1 MDYEIDK
8 QYKFPVKEK
17 KISNG
22 ALFYVIS
29 ANGFD
34 CEVKAFESQRGTN
47 PTSIIC
53 LFKGYKD
60 DNEPIF
66 RQDFAVLISQIY
78 KVGEVYEFKV
88 KNDINAFD
96 YYEVTDKNGFIFRLV
111 DYGKTKI
118 YTNQIVKAKV
128 KSINRI
134 KVEVSLVTNKKAEG
148 LLFMQPDDIWEL
160 YELGKLPTRYLNLL
174 LFQAPLLKGAISDYK
189 DGNALWVIHT
199 IDAIDKHLPDWLN
212 AEYPKHKLRSLSAY
226 HCICLNLLEKSEYL
240 KNCTEE
246 ERVMYQ
252 KKIAT
257 ALTHAEDY
265 IVALNLMTEQREQD
279 YIDDHLERLKNTGYL
294 YNPEKTMRVIM
305 SLFTMRQKSVQDYIQ
320 DIFDII
326 SNGHDNERFMTQFR
340 QAFTEMLDVYI
351 WNEVKEVNLIPKIY
365 NAVSKQRIEEMVEA
379 LAIQLLLLE
388 GIDHEDK
395 SLYRSMLYR
404 FASII
409 KGDERLINK
418 SYLSL
423 ISRKLWPIEYG
434 WADLEKKDRLCVKLC
449 ADVKIDN
456 EMVPLLFHGNN
467 TSIALSQGSITIS
480 PISQIRP
487 TKKAYPDGITPWNK
501 IQFLLDERMG
511 AKVTPNTSDINRF
524 KLMWNELERS
534 LFAPKTA
541 TSVSKAKKRKASVGD
556 KVKIRVIRQN
566 PASRHEFFCK
576 IEDDY
581 YEGDGILDARKIV
594 HYNVNFQ
601 LALFRDKE
609 TQAPFILK
617 ATAEKINDNGK
628 LVFSMM
634 KEIENFVYETTETGG
649 DDVLAQ
655 VTLVEPTYYLCVT
668 ELGYALSISKSETT
682 TELKKGDFIW
692 TEIENVKTN
701 GNVSAHYRGLADEDF
716 KLSDGFYSLIHDYA
730 DGNLYQEIKDET
742 VDEDAILSETYVDVE
757 QIEELIHI
765 IDRYAMTLE
774 SDHTATYNY
783 LEVSK
788 ILSRIIQNEQLVAYY
803 DKRMKLVRELQKFSE
818 LQRMPQETLDELLK
832 ENEEFVS
839 NYPDIK
845 DRLTQLRIISHL
857 DKDWNVDFLW
867 DIAKSESNTKCGDVA
882 RLVLAH
888 NLLKGFNAYDQ
899 QKAISKRLFQTMD
912 LDMQLPETSFVA
924 EEDEVTELKTS
935 MIFPADNK
943 GMKADEK
950 KQIKELLTVVCS
962 MLNSKGGTLYV
973 GVNNMGFA
981 VGIEPDFDYLS
992 KTPGR
997 YDLTQMKDQYDLKFR
1012 NNVHDQLGVI
1022 ANDLVSSSFFTV
1034 EGKTIYKVDVLPSKD
1049 IIYLDK
1055 IAYIRQGT
1063 SKWPV
1068 DSTKMAALKAQRERI
1083 FSKD

>member
-22 ALFYVIS
+22 DLFYVIS

-134 KVEVSLVTNKKAEG
+134 KVEVSLVTNKKT
-148 LLFMQPDDIWEL
+148 DIWKL
-160 YELGKLPTRYLNLL
+160 YDLGKLPTRYLNLL
-174 LFQAPLLKGAISDYK
+174 LFQAPLLKGAISDYE
-189 DGNALWVIHT
+189 DGNSLWVIHT
-199 IDAIDKHLPDWLN
+199 IDVIDKHLPDWLN

-252 KKIAT
+252 S
-257 ALTHAEDY
+257 
-265 IVALNLMTEQREQD
+265 EQD

-305 SLFTMRQKSVQDYIQ
+305 SLFTMRQESVQDYIQ

-326 SNGHDNERFMTQFR
+326 SKGHDNDRFMTQFR

-365 NAVSKQRIEEMVEA
+365 NAVSKQRVEEMVEA

-434 WADLEKKDRLCVKLC
+434 WADLEKKERLCVKLC

-467 TSIALSQGSITIS
+467 TSIAMSQDSITIS
-480 PISQIRP
+480 PICQVRP
-487 TKKAYPDGITPWNK
+487 NKKAYPDGITPWNK

-541 TSVSKAKKRKASVGD
+541 TPVSKSKKRKASVGD
-556 KVKIRVIRQN
+556 RVKIRVIRQN
-566 PASRHEFFCK
+566 PASKHEFFCK

-594 HYNVNFQ
+594 HYYNVNIQ
-601 LALFRDKE
+601 LALFRDRE
-609 TQAPFILK
+609 TQAPFILE
-617 ATAEKINDNGK
+617 ATAEKINGNGK

-634 KEIENFVYETTETGG
+634 KEIENFIYESTEVGG
-649 DDVLAQ
+649 EDVLAQ
-655 VTLVEPTYYLCVT
+655 VTLVEPTYYLCVS

-692 TEIENVKTN
+692 TEIESVKAN

-716 KLSDGFYSLIHDYA
+716 MLADGLYSLIHDYA
-730 DGNLYQEIKDET
+730 DGNLYQEIKEET

-783 LEVSK
+783 LPRHKRQTYPVENHQS
-788 ILSRIIQNEQLVAYY
+788 SR
-803 DKRMKLVRELQKFSE
+803 
-818 LQRMPQETLDELLK
+818 
-832 ENEEFVS
+832 
-839 NYPDIK
+839 
-845 DRLTQLRIISHL
+845 
-857 DKDWNVDFLW
+857 
-867 DIAKSESNTKCGDVA
+867 
-882 RLVLAH
+882 
-888 NLLKGFNAYDQ
+888 
-899 QKAISKRLFQTMD
+899 
-912 LDMQLPETSFVA
+912 
-924 EEDEVTELKTS
+924 
-935 MIFPADNK
+935 
-943 GMKADEK
+943 
-950 KQIKELLTVVCS
+950 
-962 MLNSKGGTLYV
+962 
-973 GVNNMGFA
+973 
-981 VGIEPDFDYLS
+981 
-992 KTPGR
+992 
-997 YDLTQMKDQYDLKFR
+997 
-1012 NNVHDQLGVI
+1012 
-1022 ANDLVSSSFFTV
+1022 
-1034 EGKTIYKVDVLPSKD
+1034 
-1049 IIYLDK
+1049 
-1055 IAYIRQGT
+1055 
-1063 SKWPV
+1063 
-1068 DSTKMAALKAQRERI
+1068 
-1083 FSKD
+1083 